1 MATTFN
7 DIFARTIIHVS
18 FGEDLSDELID
29 LKVREGATYI
39 KKTMPVKDAIFVIID
54 QVCITFYTN
63 VQNPINWLFPY
74 TDKVFKLSSE
84 SMIVQENCRTA
95 RSWIKD
101 YIAKRRAGTRKS
113 TVQANT
119 DILTLMMERPD
130 VFTDDI
136 IVDEL
141 LGFFG
146 AASETT

>member
-29 LKVREGATYI
+29 LKVKEGSTYI
-39 KKTMPVKDAIFVIID
+39 NKTMPVKDAIFVIID
-54 QVCITFYTN
+54 QVCFTFYTN

-101 YIAKRRAGTRKS
+101 YISKRRAGTR
-113 TVQANT
+113 
-119 DILTLMMERPD
+119 
-130 VFTDDI
+130 
-136 IVDEL
+136 
-141 LGFFG
+141 
-146 AASETT
+146 